1 MPLSLA
7 NAGMVR
13 MNRSAGIQEETIN
26 KIWFTNYVQ
35 RNYVKNLQIIKFNFN
50 SIFKKINS
58 TENVYL

>member
-13 MNRSAGIQEETIN
+13 MNRSTGIQEETIN

-35 RNYVKNLQIIKFNFN
+35 RNYVENLQIIKFNFN